1 MTVAA
6 VNSSTAAASTAA
18 SSATSAAASAA
29 KIGNQF
35 LTLLVTQLQN
45 QDPMNPMDNAQI
57 TTQLA
62 QLSTVQGISDLNTN
76 ITSMVSQLQ
85 ASQAV
90 QGASL
95 IGHSVLAQG
104 ATLALGSAGAAGG
117 VDLTSAADQV
127 SINIQ
132 DGNGKTV
139 RTLNLGQEPAGLARF
154 TWDGLDAN
162 GSAVAQ
168 GAYNFTVTAT
178 AAGNAVSNTAYSL
191 GQVQSV
197 SMASSGMNVEVSNL
211 GSMSV
216 GNIKQIF

>member
-6 VNSSTAAASTAA
+6 VNSSTASTAA
-18 SSATSAAASAA
+18 SGATSSTSAAA
-29 KIGNQF
+29 IGNQF

-117 VDLTSAADQV
+117 VDLSSAADQV
-127 SINIQ
+127 SVNILN
-132 DGNGKTV
+132 GNGQTV

-162 GSAVAQ
+162 GNAVAQ